1 MISKPVNFE
10 LLCQSING
18 YTFAIYYTHMS
29 HPILSL
35 EEYRHIESLASN
47 KTKATGEF
55 LNCLLSK
62 SEFILGNF
70 LTHLRR
76 ENNQLAKQIETSV
89 GIGVTR
95 KLERI
100 QNEVT
105 AAGSLKSLK
114 GIGLFSDRSVST
126 SLYASISH

>member
-10 LLCQSING
+10 LISQSTNG
-18 YTFAIYYTHMS
+18 YTFANYYTKMRD
-29 HPILSL
+29 PILSE
-35 EEYRHIESLASN
+35 EEYRHIESLAN
-47 KTKATGEF
+47 VAKAAEEF

-62 SEFILGNF
+62 SEFILGYF
-70 LTHLRR
+70 LSHLRR
-76 ENNQLAKQIETSV
+76 DNNQLIKQIETSV
-89 GIGVTR
+89 GIGVAR

-105 AAGSLKSLK
+105 AARSLKSLK
-114 GIGLFSDRSVST
+114 GIGLLSERSVSA

>member
-10 LLCQSING
+10 LLCQTLDG
-18 YTFAIYYTHMS
+18 YSMATYYKKRS
-29 HPILSL
+29 APILSE
-35 EEYRHIESLASN
+35 EEYHHIESLASN
-47 KTKATGEF
+47 QTKAAEEL

-62 SEFILGNF
+62 SEFILGYF
-70 LTHLRR
+70 LAQLRKHDNPLTK
-76 ENNQLAKQIETSV
+76 EIETSV

-105 AAGSLKSLK
+105 AVRSLKSLK
-114 GIGLFSDRSVST
+114 GIGLLF
-126 SLYASISH
+126 